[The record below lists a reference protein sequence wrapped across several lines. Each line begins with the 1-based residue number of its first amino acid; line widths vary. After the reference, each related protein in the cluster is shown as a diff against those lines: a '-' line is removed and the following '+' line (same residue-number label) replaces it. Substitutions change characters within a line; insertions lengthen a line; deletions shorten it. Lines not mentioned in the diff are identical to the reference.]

1 MICRTIEADDQHEA
15 MLPTTASFGLAAVS
29 DGTGS
34 FVQGSRREMTSLITT
49 EATEALGHGLDPI
62 LKPQRYTA
70 RQSKAAAQWAN
81 SSADIVLLAVR
92 NGGKRFV
99 HMRRS
104 IRMDI

>member
-34 FVQGSRREMTSLITT
+34 FVQGSGREMTSLTTT

-62 LKPQRYTA
+62 QRYTA

-92 NGGKRFV
+92 NGGKRSV